1 MCIEHAQK
9 LWLKLQW
16 LSTLGFTAHT
26 PCADKQFTFYYS
38 SLDPSVLF
46 FFSIPTPPPNPAQ
59 LLRLWRTCSVQPQ
72 RRNLNLKTYVH
83 ITCPTTVVGST
94 LTMELVTKAH
104 QAISNSLWLLVRE
117 RNHMFTIRTPVDGAH
132 HLHVGDSKRS
142 CDEGIVPYFASHV
155 PLHPTMLKITRS
167 HNVVFTFR
175 FQRQVH

>member
-1 MCIEHAQK
+1 MPKNFGWNYNGWA
-9 LWLKLQW
+9 LWGSRHTRHVQTSNSP
-16 LSTLGFTAHT
+16 STTLHSI
-26 PCADKQFTFYYS
+26 P
-38 SLDPSVLF
+38 LF
-46 FFSIPTPPPNPAQ
+46 FFFAIPTPPPNPPQ

-72 RRNLNLKTYVH
+72 CRNLNLKTYVH
-83 ITCPTTVVGST
+83 ITCPMTVVGST
-94 LTMELVTKAH
+94 LTMELITKAH

-167 HNVVFTFR
+167 HNIVFTFR